1 VIPVEAINE
10 ASRRCLQRGIR
21 ILQGFRLGP
30 TDRAHISAL
39 LFRMEPGGGTHWL
52 DIGCGFGEPAA
63 LMQELRPDLHF
74 TLINNNDFQLAQ
86 VPPHLDAYR
95 VDMHAM
101 PFEDGA
107 FDGAMFL
114 YALCH
119 ANGLL
124 DALREAARVVRPG
137 GRLFVFDY
145 LRQHGDNTRTQAALG
160 ANFFRKDELR
170 ACMSATGWR
179 ADRVVLPPGD
189 DTVFRTAFGDIEL
202 YEELFADLVPAI
214 WTATR
219 E

>member
-10 ASRRCLQRGIR
+10 ASRSCLARGIR

-30 TDRAHISAL
+30 TDRAHISTL
-39 LFRMEPGGGTHWL
+39 LFHMEPGVGTHWL

-63 LMQELRPDLHF
+63 LMQELRPDLDF
-74 TLINNNDFQLAQ
+74 TLVNNNDFQLDQ

-95 VDMHAM
+95 VDMHAI
-101 PFEDGA
+101 PFEDA
-107 FDGAMFL
+107 TFDGAMFL

-119 ANGLL
+119 ANGLV

-145 LRQHGDNTRTQAALG
+145 LRQRGDNARTQAVLG
-160 ANFFRKDELR
+160 AQFFRKDELR
-170 ACMSATGWR
+170 ACTSATGWHV
-179 ADRVVLPPGD
+179 DRVVLPPGD

>member
-10 ASRRCLQRGIR
+10 ASRRCLARGIK
-21 ILQGFRLGP
+21 ILQGFRLET
-30 TDRAHISAL
+30 TDAAHIEAL
-39 LFRMEPGGGTHWL
+39 LSHMQPEFGSAWV
-52 DIGCGFGEPAA
+52 DIGCGFGEPAR
-63 LMQELRPDLHF
+63 LMLEARPDLRF
-74 TLINNNDFQLAQ
+74 DLVNDNDFQLSH
-86 VPPHLDAYR
+86 VPAHLSAHR
-95 VDMHAM
+95 ADMHAL
-101 PFEDGA
+101 PFLDA
-107 FDGAMFL
+107 TFDGAMFL

-119 ANGLL
+119 ANGLV

-145 LRQHGDNTRTQAALG
+145 LRQHGDNARTQAVLG

-170 ACMSATGWR
+170 VCTSATGWR
-179 ADRVVLPPGD
+179 VDRVVLPPGD

-202 YEELFADLVPAI
+202 YEELFASLAPVI

>member
-1 VIPVEAINE
+1 MIPVEAINE

-39 LFRMEPGGGTHWL
+39 LFHMEPGVGTRWL

-74 TLINNNDFQLAQ
+74 TLVNDNDFQLAQ
-86 VPPHLDAYR
+86 VPTYLDSHRA
-95 VDMHAM
+95 DMHAM

-114 YALCH
+114 YSLCH
-119 ANGLL
+119 ANGLM
-124 DALREAARVVRPG
+124 DALREAARVVRPE

-145 LRQHGDNTRTQAALG
+145 LRKHGDNAATQACLG
-160 ANFFRKDELR
+160 ANFFKKDELR
-170 ACMSATGWR
+170 ACTRAAGWQ
-179 ADRVVLPPGD
+179 VNQVILPPGD
-189 DTVFRTAFGDIEL
+189 DAVFRAAFGDIAL
-202 YEELFADLVPAI
+202 YEELFAELVPVI
-214 WTATR
+214 WTAVR
-219 E
+219 R

>member
-1 VIPVEAINE
+1 MIPVEAINE
-10 ASRRCLQRGIR
+10 ASRRCLARGIR

-39 LFRMEPGGGTHWL
+39 LFHMEPGAGTRWL

-74 TLINNNDFQLAQ
+74 TLVNDNDFQLAQ
-86 VPPHLDAYR
+86 VPPYLDSHRA
-95 VDMHAM
+95 DMHAM
-101 PFEDGA
+101 PFEAGA

-114 YALCH
+114 YSLCH
-119 ANGLL
+119 ANGLM
-124 DALREAARVVRPG
+124 DALWESARVVRTG

-145 LRQHGDNTRTQAALG
+145 LRQHGDNARTQVVLG
-160 ANFFRKDELR
+160 ANFFNREELR
-170 ACMSATGWR
+170 AATRATGWQMNL
-179 ADRVVLPPGD
+179 VILPSGND
-189 DTVFRTAFGDIEL
+189 AVFRAAFGDIEL
-202 YEELFADLVPAI
+202 YEELFASLVPVI